1 MEELRALIHLT
12 GEIIK
17 ALADHPLL
25 LGMILQPQKGQR
37 PKPGRCPFVG
47 TAPSTDQQGGKRGQ
61 RPSRGAVPFCPDIFL
76 ALRAGLAANFAEVIL
91 LPE

>member
-1 MEELRALIHLT
+1 MEELRALIHLA

-25 LGMILQPQKGQR
+25 LGMILLPWLRAAKPKPQK
-37 PKPGRCPFVG
+37 
-47 TAPSTDQQGGKRGQ
+47 GGKRGQ
-61 RPSRGAVPFCPDIFL
+61 RPSRDAVLFCPDIFL
-76 ALRAGLAANFAEVIL
+76 APRAGLAANFTEVIL